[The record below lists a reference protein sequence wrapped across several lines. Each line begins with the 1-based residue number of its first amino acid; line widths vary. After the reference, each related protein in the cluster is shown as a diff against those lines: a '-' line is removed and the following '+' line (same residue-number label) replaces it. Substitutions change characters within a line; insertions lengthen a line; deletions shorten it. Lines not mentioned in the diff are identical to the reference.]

1 MKRWI
6 PLALALALASTAIRL
21 PASAA
26 TGLSTLEHDELDTSF
41 TRMTSEFYEKVDGQT
56 LLDGARKQLVAF
68 LQKNGVAKPS
78 VPLARASDDTQ
89 ATLHE
94 LDREVNAVATTY
106 GAKFGTRPITYAA
119 ISGILGSVHDKYT
132 VFLSPKE
139 YADLNEGL
147 DGGNFGGVG
156 LSMMIDDGT
165 KLLRVNDVIPD
176 GPAEKAGVQADDL
189 ITTINGKSTRG
200 LSTEEDSKLLRGT
213 PGTRVSITI
222 ERNGATLPAPITI
235 TRAMIHAPS
244 VFAKMLP
251 DHIGYA
257 QLTVFGLNTASEL
270 SKALAR
276 LDADGAKAYILD
288 LRNNGGGYLNAAI
301 DVSSKFVP
309 TGPIVTVEARQGNNT
324 EFDAE
329 NSAITPRPLAV
340 LVNKLT
346 ASASEITSGAI
357 QDNGVGTLIGVRTYG
372 KGVVQTIYPLPDG
385 SAVKITT
392 ARYVTPKGHDINS
405 VGIQPDIVADE
416 NQSPRYGD
424 PTRDTQLQTAL
435 TYLQGKIAQTTTSP

>member
-6 PLALALALASTAIRL
+6 PLILALALTSAAVRL

-26 TGLSTLEHDELDTSF
+26 NGMSTLEHDELDTSF
-41 TRMTSEFYEKVDGQT
+41 NRMTSEFYKKVDAQV
-56 LLDGARKQLVAF
+56 LLDGVHTQLLSF
-68 LQKNGVAKPS
+68 LVKNGVPKPS
-78 VPLARASDDTQ
+78 VPAAHASDDQQ
-89 ATLHE
+89 ATLRE
-94 LDREVNAVATTY
+94 LDREVNAVVTAY
-106 GAKFGTRPITYAA
+106 GTKFPSRQITYEA
-119 ISGILGSVHDKYT
+119 ISGLLGAVHDKYT
-132 VFLSPKE
+132 VFLSPKQ

-156 LSMMIDDGT
+156 LSMMIDDAT
-165 KLLRVNDVIPD
+165 KMLRVNDVIPE
-176 GPAEKAGVQADDL
+176 GPAEKSGVQADDI
-189 ITTINGKSTRG
+189 ITTINGKTTKG
-200 LSTEEDSKLLRGT
+200 LTTEQDSKMLRGT
-213 PGTRVSITI
+213 PGTRVIITI
-222 ERNGATLPAPITI
+222 LRTGQSLQAPITI

-244 VFAKMLP
+244 VFSKMLP
-251 DHIGYA
+251 NHIGYA

-270 SKALAR
+270 SKALAK
-276 LDADGAKAYILD
+276 LDGDGAKGFILD

-329 NSAITPRPLAV
+329 NTAIMPRPLVV

-357 QDNGVGTLIGVRTYG
+357 QDNGVGTLIGMRTYG

-392 ARYVTPKGHDINS
+392 ARYLTPKGRDINT
-405 VGIQPDIVADE
+405 VGIAPDIVADE
-416 NQSPRYGD
+416 NASPRYGD

-435 TYLQGKIAQTTTSP
+435 TYLQGKIAQNSDQ

>member
-1 MKRWI
+1 M
-6 PLALALALASTAIRL
+6 TATAMRL

-26 TGLSTLEHDELDTSF
+26 SGMSTLEHDELDTSF
-41 TRMTSEFYEKVDGQT
+41 NRMTTEFYKKVDAQI
-56 LLDGARKQLVAF
+56 LLDGVHAQLLAF
-68 LQKNGVAKPS
+68 LAKNGIQKPS
-78 VPLARASDDTQ
+78 IPIVHASDDPQ
-89 ATLHE
+89 ATLRE
-94 LDREVNAVATTY
+94 LDREVNAVVTAY
-106 GAKFGTRPITYAA
+106 GAKIPSRQITYEA
-119 ISGILGSVHDKYT
+119 ISGLLGSVHDKYT
-132 VFLSPKE
+132 VFLSPKQ

-156 LSMMIDDGT
+156 LSMMIDDAT
-165 KLLRVNDVIPD
+165 KMLRVNDVIPD
-176 GPAEKAGVQADDL
+176 GPAEKSGVQADDI
-189 ITTINGKSTRG
+189 ITTINGKTTKG
-200 LSTEEDSKLLRGT
+200 LTTEQDSKLLRGT
-213 PGTRVSITI
+213 PGTRVIITI
-222 ERNGATLPAPITI
+222 QRTGQPMATPITI

-251 DHIGYA
+251 NHIGYA

-270 SKALAR
+270 SKALAK
-276 LDADGAKAYILD
+276 LDADGAKAFVLD

-329 NSAITPRPLAV
+329 NTAIMPRPLVV

-357 QDNGVGTLIGVRTYG
+357 QDNGVGTLIGMRTYG

-392 ARYVTPKGHDINS
+392 ARYLTPKGRDINT

-416 NQSPRYGD
+416 NISPRYGD

-435 TYLQGKIAQTTTSP
+435 TYLQGKIAQNNGE

>member
-6 PLALALALASTAIRL
+6 PLALALALLSTVVRL
-21 PASAA
+21 PAVAA
-26 TGLSTLEHDELDTSF
+26 SGMSTLELDELGTSF
-41 TRMTSEFYEKVDGQT
+41 TRLTTEFYKKVDTQAV
-56 LLDGARKQLVAF
+56 LDGVHAQLVSF
-68 LQKNGVAKPS
+68 LTKNGIAKPS
-78 VPLARASDDTQ
+78 VPFAKASDDQQ
-89 ATLHE
+89 ATLRE
-94 LDREVNAVATTY
+94 LDREVNAVAMAY
-106 GAKFGTRPITYAA
+106 GAKFGTRQITYEA
-119 ISGILGSVHDKYT
+119 ISGMLGAVHDKYT
-132 VFLSPKE
+132 VFLSPKQ
-139 YADLNEGL
+139 YAELNEGL

-156 LSMMIDDGT
+156 LSMMIDDAT
-165 KLLRVNDVIPD
+165 KMLRVNDVIPD
-176 GPAEKAGVQADDL
+176 GPADKAGIQADDI
-189 ITTINGKSTRG
+189 ITTINGKTTKG
-200 LSTEEDSKLLRGT
+200 LTTEQDSKLLRGT
-213 PGTRVSITI
+213 PGTRVTITI
-222 ERNGATLPAPITI
+222 LRNGQMLPSPITI

-251 DHIGYA
+251 NHIGYT

-270 SKALAR
+270 SKALAK
-276 LDADGAKAYILD
+276 LDAEGAKAYILD

-309 TGPIVTVEARQGNNT
+309 SGPIVTVEARQGNNT

-329 NSAITPRPLAV
+329 NTAIPPRPLVV

-392 ARYVTPKGHDINS
+392 ARYVTPKGRDINS
-405 VGIQPDIVADE
+405 VGIQPDVVVDE
-416 NQSPRYGD
+416 NASPRYGD
-424 PTRDTQLQTAL
+424 PARDLQLQTAI
-435 TYLQGKIAQTTTSP
+435 TYLQGKIAQNDQP

>member
-1 MKRWI
+1 MKRSL
-6 PLALALALASTAIRL
+6 PAAVLALALTATLVRL

-26 TGLSTLEHDELDTSF
+26 AGLSPLEHDELQTSF
-41 TRMTSEFYEKVDGQT
+41 TRLTSEFYKKVDTQAMLDSARAE
-56 LLDGARKQLVAF
+56 LLTYLA
-68 LQKNGVAKPS
+68 KNGIQKPV
-78 VPLARASDDTQ
+78 VPLARASEDAQ
-89 ATLHE
+89 GSFAA
-94 LDREVNAVATTY
+94 LDHTVNQVAAKY
-106 GAKFGTRPITYAA
+106 GSKLGTRQITYEA
-119 ISGILGSVHDKYT
+119 ITGLLSSVHDRYT

-156 LSMMIDDGT
+156 LSMMIDDDT
-165 KLLRVNDVIPD
+165 KMLRVNDVIPD
-176 GPAEKAGVQADDL
+176 GPAEKAGVMADDI
-189 ITTINGKSTRG
+189 ITTINGKSTKG
-200 LSTEEDSKLLRGT
+200 LKTEEDSKMLRGT
-213 PGTRVSITI
+213 PGTRVTI
-222 ERNGATLPAPITI
+222 QIQRAGAPIAPITI
-235 TRAMIHAPS
+235 TRATIHSPS

-251 DHIGYA
+251 NHIGYA
-257 QLTVFGLNTASEL
+257 QLTVFGLNTSNEL
-270 SKALAR
+270 STALAR
-276 LDADGAKAYILD
+276 LESEGARAYVLD

-329 NSAITPRPLAV
+329 NTAISPRPLAV

-357 QDNGVGTLIGVRTYG
+357 QDNGVGTLIGSRTYG

-392 ARYVTPKGHDINS
+392 ARYVTPKGRDINA
-405 VGIQPDIVADE
+405 VGINPDITADE
-416 NQSPRYGD
+416 NKSPRYGD
-424 PTRDTQLQTAL
+424 PARDSQLQTAITFL
-435 TYLQGKIAQTTTSP
+435 EGKIAQNPPAQ

>member
-6 PLALALALASTAIRL
+6 PLILALTLISAAGRL

-26 TGLSTLEHDELDTSF
+26 GGMSTLEHDELDTSF
-41 TRMTSEFYEKVDGQT
+41 NRVTSEFYKKVDAQQ
-56 LLDGARKQLVAF
+56 LLDGVRTELLSF
-68 LQKNGVAKPS
+68 LSKNGVAKPAI
-78 VPLARASDDTQ
+78 PPAHASDDPQ
-89 ATLHE
+89 SNLRE
-94 LDREVNAVATTY
+94 LDREVNAVVSTY
-106 GAKFGTRPITYAA
+106 GDKFGSRTLTYEA
-119 ISGILGSVHDKYT
+119 ISGLLGSVHDKYT
-132 VFLSPKE
+132 VFLSPKQ

-156 LSMMIDDGT
+156 LSMMIDDT
-165 KLLRVNDVIPD
+165 SKMLRVNDVIPE
-176 GPAEKAGVQADDL
+176 GPAEKAGVQADD
-189 ITTINGKSTRG
+189 IISTINGKTTKG
-200 LSTEEDSKLLRGT
+200 LTTEQDSKLLRGM
-213 PGTRVSITI
+213 PGSRVSITI
-222 ERNGATLPAPITI
+222 LRGGQTLQAPINI

-251 DHIGYA
+251 NHIGYA

-270 SKALAR
+270 SKALVK
-276 LDADGAKAYILD
+276 LDADGAKAFVLD
-288 LRNNGGGYLNAAI
+288 LRNNGGGYLNSAI

-309 TGPIVTVEARQGNNT
+309 SGPIVTVEARQGANT

-329 NSAITPRPLAV
+329 NTAIMPRPLVV

-392 ARYVTPKGHDINS
+392 ARYLTPKGRDINT

-416 NQSPRYGD
+416 NLSPRYGD
-424 PTRDTQLQTAL
+424 PTKDTQLQTAL
-435 TYLQGKIAQTTTSP
+435 TYLQGKIAQNSNQ

>member
-6 PLALALALASTAIRL
+6 PLALALALMSTGVRL
-21 PASAA
+21 PAAA
-26 TGLSTLEHDELDTSF
+26 AGGMSTLEHDELDTSF
-41 TRMTSEFYEKVDGQT
+41 NRVTAEFYKKVDAQL
-56 LLDGARKQLVAF
+56 LLDGVHAQLLAF
-68 LQKNGVAKPS
+68 LSKSGVQKPS
-78 VPLARASDDTQ
+78 VPVARASDDQQT
-89 ATLHE
+89 TLRE

-106 GAKFGTRPITYAA
+106 GPKFGTRQITYAA
-119 ISGILGSVHDKYT
+119 ISGLLGAVHDKYT
-132 VFLSPKE
+132 VFLSPKQ
-139 YADLNEGL
+139 YAELNEGL

-156 LSMMIDDGT
+156 LSMMIDDTT
-165 KLLRVNDVIPD
+165 KMLRVNDVIPD
-176 GPAEKAGVQADDL
+176 GPAEKSGLQADD
-189 ITTINGKSTRG
+189 IIATINGKPTKG
-200 LSTEEDSKLLRGT
+200 LTTEQDSKLLRGT
-213 PGTRVSITI
+213 PGTRVVVTI
-222 ERNGATLPAPITI
+222 LRSGQTLQAPITI

-251 DHIGYA
+251 NHIGYA
-257 QLTVFGLNTASEL
+257 QLTVFGLNTATEL

-276 LDADGAKAYILD
+276 LDADGAKGFVLD
-288 LRNNGGGYLNAAI
+288 LRNNGGGYLNSAI

-329 NSAITPRPLAV
+329 NTAIMPRPLVV

-392 ARYVTPKGHDINS
+392 ARYLTPKGRDINT

-416 NQSPRYGD
+416 NMSPRYGD
-424 PTRDTQLQTAL
+424 PTRDMQLQTAL
-435 TYLQGKIAQTTTSP
+435 TYLQGKIAQNNDQ

>member
-6 PLALALALASTAIRL
+6 PLVLALTLLSTAVRL

-26 TGLSTLEHDELDTSF
+26 GGMSTLEHDELDTSF
-41 TRMTSEFYEKVDGQT
+41 NRMTSEFYKKVDSQQ
-56 LLDGARKQLVAF
+56 LLDGVHAELLSF
-68 LQKNGVAKPS
+68 LSKSGVAKPS
-78 VPLARASDDTQ
+78 VPIAHGSDDAQ
-89 ATLHE
+89 ANLRE
-94 LDREVNAVATTY
+94 LDHEVNAVVSTY
-106 GAKFGTRPITYAA
+106 GEKFGSRALTYEAIT
-119 ISGILGSVHDKYT
+119 GLLNSVHDKYT
-132 VFLSPKE
+132 VFLSPKQ

-156 LSMMIDDGT
+156 LSMMVDDST
-165 KLLRVNDVIPD
+165 KMLRVNDVIPD
-176 GPAEKAGVQADDL
+176 GPAEKAGVQADD
-189 ITTINGKSTRG
+189 IISTINGKSTKG
-200 LSTEEDSKLLRGT
+200 LTTEQDSKLLRGT
-213 PGTRVSITI
+213 PGTRVSIVI
-222 ERNGATLPAPITI
+222 LRAGQPLQAPINI

-251 DHIGYA
+251 NHIGYA
-257 QLTVFGLNTASEL
+257 QLTVFGLNTATEL
-270 SKALAR
+270 SKALSR
-276 LDADGAKAYILD
+276 LDADGAKGFVLD

-309 TGPIVTVEARQGNNT
+309 SGPIVTVEARQGNNT

-329 NSAITPRPLAV
+329 NTAIMPRPLVV

-385 SAVKITT
+385 SAIKITT
-392 ARYVTPKGHDINS
+392 ARYLTPKGRDINT
-405 VGIQPDIVADE
+405 VGIQPDIVSDE
-416 NQSPRYGD
+416 NLSPRYGD
-424 PTRDTQLQTAL
+424 PARDTQLQTAL
-435 TYLQGKIAQTTTSP
+435 TYLQGKIAQNSDQ